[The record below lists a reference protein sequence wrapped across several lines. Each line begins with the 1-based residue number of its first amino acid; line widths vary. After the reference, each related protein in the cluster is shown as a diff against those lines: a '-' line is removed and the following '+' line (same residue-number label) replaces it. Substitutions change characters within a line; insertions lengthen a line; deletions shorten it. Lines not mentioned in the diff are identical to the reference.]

1 MTKLLRMMAMVGAFI
16 TLQVAQPRTEME
28 LHCSLSPET
37 PRCESSYHEIICT
50 WDVEDD
56 CANQEPAYDLCQ
68 NTCIECP
75 SGAVD
80 FGATGG
86 NACTGFNCVCL
97 PW

>member
-1 MTKLLRMMAMVGAFI
+1 MSKLLRMMAMVGAFM
-16 TLQVAQPRTEME
+16 TLQVAGPRTQVE
-28 LHCSLSPET
+28 LHCSLQSAQ
-37 PRCESSYHEIICT
+37 CASSYHEITCT

-56 CANQEPAYDLCQ
+56 CANSEPAYDLCQ
-68 NTCIECP
+68 NTGIECP

-86 NACTGFNCVCL
+86 NPCVTFDCVCL